1 MPDLAYHSFFRTLS
15 CVRGKPPMTRQSLTR
30 FAWLSIGAAI
40 ATIALKGLAWQL
52 TGSVGMLSD
61 ALESFVNLAA
71 AILALWLL
79 TVAAMPPDAQ
89 HHFGHDK
96 AEYFASGI
104 EGTLI
109 LVAAVS
115 IAAAA
120 LPRLLHPQPL
130 EQVGWGV
137 VVSVLA
143 SLINLVVGQILIRA
157 GKTHHS
163 ITLVADGH
171 HLMTDV
177 WTSAGVIV
185 AVLLVGATGW
195 QRLDPLI
202 AVAVAARICFTGV
215 RLIRRS
221 VSGLMDSALP
231 DAEEQR
237 VKAILARSKGEG
249 IDYHAL
255 RTRQSGHRRFVSF
268 HLLVPGAWSV
278 EKGHDLM
285 ERIEKE
291 IRVAVPHTTVI
302 GHLEP
307 VENPSSYEDVDLDR

>member
-1 MPDLAYHSFFRTLS
+1 MPDLAHHSFFPTLS

-79 TVAAMPPDAQ
+79 TVAATPPDAQ
-89 HHFGHDK
+89 HQFGHDK

-109 LVAAVS
+109 LVAAAS

-163 ITLVADGH
+163 ITLEADGH

-202 AVAVAARICFTGV
+202 ALAVAGRICFTAV
-215 RLIRRS
+215 RLIQRS

-231 DAEEQR
+231 DEEEQQ
-237 VKAILARSKGEG
+237 VKAILARSKGQG

-302 GHLEP
+302 AHLEP

>member
-1 MPDLAYHSFFRTLS
+1 
-15 CVRGKPPMTRQSLTR
+15 MTRSSLTR
-30 FAWLSIGAAI
+30 YAWLSIAAAV
-40 ATIALKGLAWQL
+40 ATILLKGLAWLL

-71 AILALWLL
+71 AMLALWLL
-79 TVAAMPPDAQ
+79 TVAALPPDDE
-89 HHFGHDK
+89 HNFGHDK

-104 EGTLI
+104 EGALI
-109 LVAAVS
+109 FTAAAS
-115 IAAAA
+115 IAVTAV
-120 LPRLLHPQPL
+120 PRLLHPKPL
-130 EQVGWGV
+130 EQIGWGIA
-137 VVSVLA
+137 VSVLA

-163 ITLVADGH
+163 ITLEADGH

-185 AVLLVGATGW
+185 AVLLVSATGW

-202 AVAVAARICFTGV
+202 ALGVAAHICITGT

-231 DAEEQR
+231 AAEEQQ
-237 VKAILARSKGEG
+237 VKVILERLRAKGF
-249 IDYHAL
+249 DYHAL
-255 RTRQSGHRRFVSF
+255 RTRQSGHRRFVYF

-285 ERIEKE
+285 ERIEEE
-291 IRVAVPHTTVI
+291 IRASVPHATVI
-302 GHLEP
+302 AHLEP
-307 VENPSSYEDVDLDR
+307 VEQPSSYEDLDLDR